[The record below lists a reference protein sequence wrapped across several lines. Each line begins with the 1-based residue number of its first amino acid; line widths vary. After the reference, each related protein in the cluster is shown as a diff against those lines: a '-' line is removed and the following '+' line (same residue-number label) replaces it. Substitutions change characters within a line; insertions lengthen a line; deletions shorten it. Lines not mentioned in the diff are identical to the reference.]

1 MVADLE
7 SPFAQMSTAP
17 RTPQRDPRAA
27 GAASMSLLTLYR
39 RVLGLLAV
47 ERPLFLLVCAGNLA
61 LAGIIFYESWLF
73 GRVIGSLVGAPHQPW
88 RYIAQWAGFGL
99 LGIALNVWVSL
110 YADRLSH
117 RRRQGAILAFFEHAL
132 TLTVGFHARHHSG
145 GLLRIMHTGA
155 SNLFTLWLGFLRSH
169 LATLLSIVVM
179 LPIAMVLNWKLASLM
194 TALLVCFL
202 ISMSIA
208 MRRTSGA
215 QREVEKVH
223 HALAERAGDV
233 LANAA
238 IVQSFTR
245 EEAEF
250 GVVRGFSRRA
260 LDAQYPVLR
269 SWAWLTVA
277 NRSASTL
284 TVVAILALGVWLASR
299 GEATIGDI
307 VTFSGFSLAIIGRL
321 DQLAS
326 FAAGLF
332 YHAPA
337 LRDFFEVLDAPG
349 PGDDRPDAP
358 SLPPVRGEVVFEDV
372 SFAYPSGGPAV
383 RHLDFRVPAGA
394 KVALVGPTG
403 AGKSTAA
410 SLLYRAHDPT
420 SGRITIDGIDIRS
433 VRLSSLRHNVAVVF
447 QDAGLLYRSIGD
459 NIAVGRSAASAE
471 QIERAARAAQAH
483 EFIRAKPEG
492 YDTLVSE
499 RGRSLSGGERQRV
512 AIARAMLKDAPILV
526 LDEATSA
533 LDGATEL
540 RIQRAL
546 ETLTR
551 DRTTFVIAHRLST
564 IRDADLILV
573 LEDGAIIE
581 QGRYEELL
589 LRDGAFARLAR
600 AGEFVETEPESP
612 KSECRAQ
619 PAPASY
625 SGERPVVRRTS
636 RSPKSASVSA
646 E

>member
-1 MVADLE
+1 MDDR
-7 SPFAQMSTAP
+7 TA
-17 RTPQRDPRAA
+17 RAP
-27 GAASMSLLTLYR
+27 SMSLLTVYR

-47 ERPLFLLVCAGNLA
+47 ERRLFLLVCAGNLA
-61 LAGIIFYESWLF
+61 LAVLIFYESWLF
-73 GRVIGSLVGAPHQPW
+73 GRVIGELVSARDQAW

-99 LGIALNVWVSL
+99 LGIGLNVWVSL

-132 TLTVGFHARHHSG
+132 ALPLGFHAQHHSG

-169 LATLLSIVVM
+169 LATLLSILVM
-179 LPIAMVLNWKLASLM
+179 LPIAMVLNWKHASLM
-194 TALLVCFL
+194 AGLLVCFL
-202 ISMSIA
+202 VSMSIA
-208 MRRTSGA
+208 MRRTAGA
-215 QREVEKVH
+215 QREVEKLH

-233 LANAA
+233 LANAT

-245 EEAEF
+245 QEAEID
-250 GVVRGFSRRA
+250 VVRGFSHRA
-260 LDAQYPVLR
+260 LTAQYPVLR

-284 TVVAILALGVWLASR
+284 TVVAILALGTWLASR
-299 GEATIGDI
+299 GEASIGDI
-307 VTFSGFSLAIIGRL
+307 VTFAGFSLAIIGRL

-337 LRDFFEVLDAPG
+337 LRDFFEVLDVPG
-349 PGDDRPDAP
+349 PRDARPDAP
-358 SLPPVRGEVVFEDV
+358 QLPPVRGEVVFEDV
-372 SFAYPSGGPAV
+372 SFSYPSGGPAV
-383 RHLDFRVPAGA
+383 RHLGFRVPAGA

-433 VRLSSLRHNVAVVF
+433 VRLSSLRRNVAVVF
-447 QDAGLLYRSIGD
+447 QDAGLLYRSIAD
-459 NIAVGRSAASAE
+459 NIALGRPAASPE
-471 QIERAARAAQAH
+471 QIERAARASEAH

-492 YDTLVSE
+492 YATLVAE

-533 LDGATEL
+533 LDSATEL

-546 ETLTR
+546 EKLTR
-551 DRTTFVIAHRLST
+551 GRTTFVIAHRLST

-573 LEDGAIIE
+573 LEDGEIVE
-581 QGRYEELL
+581 RGRYEELVR
-589 LRDGAFARLAR
+589 RDGPFARLAR
-600 AGEFVETEPESP
+600 AGEFLETEAGDE
-612 KSECRAQ
+612 A
-619 PAPASY
+619 
-625 SGERPVVRRTS
+625 
-636 RSPKSASVSA
+636 SASVLPRAVSA
-646 E
+646 

>member
-1 MVADLE
+1 MTT
-7 SPFAQMSTAP
+7 TAGAS
-17 RTPQRDPRAA
+17 RGDHGSARAA
-27 GAASMSLLTLYR
+27 SLSLLTVYR
-39 RVLGLLAV
+39 RVLSLLAV

-73 GRVIGSLVGAPHQPW
+73 GHVVGQLVGAPHQAW
-88 RYIAQWAGFGL
+88 RYIVQWAGFGL
-99 LGIALNVWVSL
+99 LGIALNVWISL

-117 RRRQGAILAFFEHAL
+117 RRRQAAILDFFEHAL
-132 TLTVGFHARHHSG
+132 ALPLGFHAQHHSG

-155 SNLFTLWLGFLRSH
+155 SNLFTLWLAFLRSH
-169 LATLLSIVVM
+169 LATLLSIAVM

-194 TALLVCFL
+194 TGLLACFL
-202 ISMSIA
+202 VSMSVA
-208 MRRTSGA
+208 MRRTAGA

-233 LANAA
+233 LANST

-245 EEAEF
+245 QEAEIDA
-250 GVVRGFSRRA
+250 VRGLSQRA
-260 LDAQYPVLR
+260 LAAQYPVLR

-284 TVVAILALGVWLASR
+284 TVVAIFALGAWLWSR
-299 GEATIGDI
+299 GEASIGDI
-307 VTFSGFSLAIIGRL
+307 VTFAGFSLAIIGRL

-326 FAAGLF
+326 FGAGLF
-332 YHAPA
+332 HHAPA

-349 PGDDRPDAP
+349 PRDERPDAP
-358 SLPPVRGEVVFEDV
+358 QLPPVRGEVAFEDV
-372 SFAYPSGGPAV
+372 SFSYPSGGPAV
-383 RHLDFRVPAGA
+383 RHLSFNVPAGA

-433 VRLSSLRHNVAVVF
+433 VRVSSLRRNVAVVF
-447 QDAGLLYRSIGD
+447 QDAGLLYRSIAD
-459 NIAVGRSAASAE
+459 NIAFGGSAASAE
-471 QIERAARAAQAH
+471 QIERAARAAEAH

-492 YDTLVSE
+492 YATLVAE

-533 LDGATEL
+533 LDSATEL

-551 DRTTFVIAHRLST
+551 GRTTFVIAHRLAT
-564 IRDADLILV
+564 VRDADLILV
-573 LEDGAIIE
+573 LEDGAIVE
-581 QGRYEELL
+581 RGRYEELM
-589 LRDGAFARLAR
+589 LRDGSFARLAR
-600 AGEFVETEPESP
+600 AGEFVATEAGGGQPERRLT
-612 KSECRAQ
+612 RA
-619 PAPASY
+619 AS
-625 SGERPVVRRTS
+625 
-636 RSPKSASVSA
+636 A
-646 E
+646 

>member
-1 MVADLE
+1 
-7 SPFAQMSTAP
+7 
-17 RTPQRDPRAA
+17 
-27 GAASMSLLTLYR
+27 MSLLAVYR

-61 LAGIIFYESWLF
+61 LAILIFYESWLF
-73 GRVIGSLVGAPHQPW
+73 GRVIAELVGSRQQVW
-88 RYIAQWAGFGL
+88 RYIGQWAGFGL
-99 LGIALNVWVSL
+99 LGIGLNVWVSL

-132 TLTVGFHARHHSG
+132 TLPLGFHAQHHSG

-179 LPIAMVLNWKLASLM
+179 LPAAMVLNWKLASLM
-194 TALLVCFL
+194 AGLLICFL
-202 ISMSIA
+202 VSMSIA
-208 MRRTSGA
+208 MRRTAGA
-215 QREVEKVH
+215 QHEVEKLH

-233 LANAA
+233 LANAT

-245 EEAEF
+245 EEAE
-250 GVVRGFSRRA
+250 VDAVRSFSRRA
-260 LDAQYPVLR
+260 LAAQYPVLR

-284 TVVAILALGVWLASR
+284 TVVAILALGTWLASR
-299 GEATIGDI
+299 GEASIADI
-307 VTFSGFSLAIIGRL
+307 VTFAGFSLAIIGRL

-349 PGDDRPDAP
+349 PRDERPDAP
-358 SLPPVRGEVVFEDV
+358 QLPPLRGEVVYEDV
-372 SFAYPSGGPAV
+372 SFAYPAGGPAV
-383 RHLDFRVPAGA
+383 KHLSFRVPAGA
-394 KVALVGPTG
+394 KIALVGPTG

-433 VRLSSLRHNVAVVF
+433 VRLSSLRRNVAVVF
-447 QDAGLLYRSIGD
+447 QDAGLLYRSIAD
-459 NIAVGRSAASAE
+459 NIALGRPGASAE
-471 QIERAARAAQAH
+471 QIERAACASQAH
-483 EFIRAKPEG
+483 EFIRGKPEG
-492 YDTLVSE
+492 YDTRVAE
-499 RGRSLSGGERQRV
+499 RGRSLSGGERQRI

-533 LDGATEL
+533 LDSATEL

-546 ETLTR
+546 QTLTR
-551 DRTTFVIAHRLST
+551 GRTTFVIAHRLST
-564 IRDADLILV
+564 IRDADRILV
-573 LEDGAIIE
+573 LKDGEIVE
-581 QGRYEELL
+581 QGRYEELV
-589 LRDGAFARLAR
+589 LRDGPFARLAR
-600 AGEFVETEPESP
+600 AGEFVETEAGEGEPE
-612 KSECRAQ
+612 
-619 PAPASY
+619 
-625 SGERPVVRRTS
+625 GELRLF
-636 RSPKSASVSA
+636 A
-646 E
+646 

>member
-1 MVADLE
+1 MVALARASHPD
-7 SPFAQMSTAP
+7 
-17 RTPQRDPRAA
+17 DRAA
-27 GAASMSLLTLYR
+27 RAPSMSLLSVYR
-39 RVLGLLAV
+39 RVLGLLAA

-61 LAGIIFYESWLF
+61 LAGLIFYESWLF
-73 GRVIGSLVGAPHQPW
+73 GRVIGGLVGAPHQAW
-88 RYIAQWAGFGL
+88 RYIGQWAGFGL
-99 LGIALNVWVSL
+99 LAIALNVWVSL

-117 RRRQGAILAFFEHAL
+117 RRRQAAILAFFEHSL
-132 TLTVGFHARHHSG
+132 SLPPGFHAQHHSG

-179 LPIAMVLNWKLASLM
+179 LPVAMVLNWRLASLM
-194 TALLVCFL
+194 AGLLVCFL
-202 ISMSIA
+202 VSMSIA
-208 MRRTSGA
+208 MRRTAGA
-215 QREVEKVH
+215 QQEVEKVH

-245 EEAEF
+245 QDAEIDA
-250 GVVRGFSRRA
+250 VRGFSRRA
-260 LDAQYPVLR
+260 LEAQYPVLR
-269 SWAWLTVA
+269 RWAWLTVA

-284 TVVAILALGVWLASR
+284 TVVAILALGAWLASR
-299 GEATIGDI
+299 GEASIGDI
-307 VTFSGFSLAIIGRL
+307 VTFAGFSLAIIGRL

-337 LRDFFEVLDAPG
+337 LRDFFEVLEVREARDE
-349 PGDDRPDAP
+349 RPDAP
-358 SLPPVRGEVVFEDV
+358 PLPPVRGEVVYEDV
-372 SFAYPSGGPAV
+372 SFSYASGGPAV
-383 RHLDFRVPAGA
+383 RHLSFRVPAGA

-410 SLLYRAHDPT
+410 SLLYRAYDPVG
-420 SGRITIDGIDIRS
+420 GRITIDGIHIRS
-433 VRLSSLRHNVAVVF
+433 VRLSSLRRNVAVVF

-459 NIAVGRSAASAE
+459 NIALGRAAASAE
-471 QIERAARAAQAH
+471 QIERAAGAAEAH
-483 EFIRAKPEG
+483 EFIRAKPQG
-492 YDTLVSE
+492 YATLVAE

-551 DRTTFVIAHRLST
+551 GRTTFVIAHRLST

-573 LEDGAIIE
+573 LENGEVVE

-600 AGEFVETEPESP
+600 AGEFVQTD
-612 KSECRAQ
+612 
-619 PAPASY
+619 
-625 SGERPVVRRTS
+625 GER
-636 RSPKSASVSA
+636 A
-646 E
+646 ESEQALPRAATA

>member
-1 MVADLE
+1 MIAVARGSKSDDHE
-7 SPFAQMSTAP
+7 ARAP
-17 RTPQRDPRAA
+17 AMP
-27 GAASMSLLTLYR
+27 LLTVYR

-47 ERPLFLLVCAGNLA
+47 ERPLFLLVCAGNFA
-61 LAGIIFYESWLF
+61 LAGLIFYESWLF
-73 GRVIGSLVGAPHQPW
+73 GHVVGELVSAPHRAW
-88 RYIAQWAGFGL
+88 HYIGLWAGFGL
-99 LGIALNVWVSL
+99 LGIGLNVWVSL

-132 TLTVGFHARHHSG
+132 TLPLGFHAQHHSG

-194 TALLVCFL
+194 AALLLCFL
-202 ISMSIA
+202 VSMSIA
-208 MRRTSGA
+208 MRRTAGA
-215 QREVEKVH
+215 QRQVEKLH

-233 LANAA
+233 LANATIA
-238 IVQSFTR
+238 QSFTR
-245 EEAEF
+245 EQTEVDA
-250 GVVRGFSRRA
+250 VRELSQRA
-260 LDAQYPVLR
+260 LAAQYPVLR

-284 TVVAILALGVWLASR
+284 TVVAIFALGAWLWDR
-299 GEATIGDI
+299 GEASIGDI
-307 VTFSGFSLAIIGRL
+307 VTFAGFSLAIIGRL

-337 LRDFFEVLDAPG
+337 LRDFFEVLDVPG
-349 PGDDRPDAP
+349 PRDERADAP
-358 SLPPVRGEVVFEDV
+358 ALPPVRGEVVFEDV
-372 SFAYPSGGPAV
+372 SFSYASGGPAV
-383 RHLDFRVPAGA
+383 RNLNFRVPAGA
-394 KVALVGPTG
+394 KVAFVGPTG

-420 SGRITIDGIDIRS
+420 SGRISIDGIDIRS
-433 VRLSSLRHNVAVVF
+433 VPLSSLRRNVAVVF

-459 NIAVGRSAASAE
+459 NIAFGRPGAGGE
-471 QIERAARAAQAH
+471 DIERAARSAEAH

-492 YDTLVSE
+492 YATLVAE

-512 AIARAMLKDAPILV
+512 AIARAMLKEAPILV

-533 LDGATEL
+533 LDSATEL

-551 DRTTFVIAHRLST
+551 GRTTFVIAHRLAT
-564 IRDADLILV
+564 VRDADLILV
-573 LEDGAIIE
+573 LEDGAIVE
-581 QGRYEELL
+581 RGRYQDLVQ
-589 LRDGAFARLAR
+589 RDGPFARLAR
-600 AGEFVETEPESP
+600 AGEFVAVEAENEDSMEATAQAA
-612 KSECRAQ
+612 RA
-619 PAPASY
+619 
-625 SGERPVVRRTS
+625 
-636 RSPKSASVSA
+636 
-646 E
+646 